1 MVDWGI
7 DLIHDSR
14 DVFLVR
20 CTTRVPNLRSWFLL
34 EAEQWSVEAKG
45 VQKLGQPRGPTLR
58 TRFSVD
64 TVATVTRLGGYILI
78 CFISIV
84 SKS

>member
-1 MVDWGI
+1 MVDWGVH
-7 DLIHDSR
+7 LLHDSG

-20 CTTRVPNLRSWFLL
+20 CSTCVPNLRSCFLP
-34 EAEQWSVEAKG
+34 EAEQWSVEVKG

-58 TRFSVD
+58 TRFLVD
-64 TVATVTRLGGYILI
+64 TVVTATRLGGYILT
-78 CFISIV
+78 CFIFIV